1 MPKKTK
7 LDLHEKFKSE
17 YVTPRQ
23 PAFVMVGPAKY
34 LAITGQ
40 GAPGGERFRAH
51 IAALYA
57 IAFIVVNTH
66 STKVDFVFT
75 STHVSVIWVILLAVV
90 IGAVLG
96 VLGLQLR
103 RRRQRKD

>member
-1 MPKKTK
+1 M
-7 LDLHEKFKSE
+7 SGA
-17 YVTPRQ
+17 Q
-23 PAFVMVGPAKY
+23 PTLEPPEQTRKGKRTREV
-34 LAITGQ
+34 
-40 GAPGGERFRAH
+40 RATLRL
-51 IAALYA
+51 IVAALVALYA

-75 STHVSVIWVILLAVV
+75 STHVSVIWVILLALV